1 MNINKK
7 SPVRK
12 AIYAVLFLAMI
23 GAFIYLSEKY
33 KSNAD
38 DPVRIITNYYD
49 MDLEN
54 DFYPV
59 ITGGQFINL
68 IQKGKSIILVGS
80 KTSSW
85 SKEFVKQV
93 NEDVKDLGVDK
104 IYYYDINNDKAQK
117 KSNYYRIKELLE
129 GSLTTTDGS
138 KSNLLAP
145 SIYIIVDG
153 EVKYYNVDT
162 VAMKN
167 TLKVEDYW
175 NDFKKQEFKEE
186 LVNAIKKYY
195 LNN

>member
-1 MNINKK
+1 MNIDKK
-7 SPVRK
+7 NPVRK
-12 AIYAVLFLAMI
+12 GIYAILFILMI
-23 GAFIYLSEKY
+23 AAFIYLSEKY

-38 DPVRIITNYYD
+38 DPVRLITNYYD
-49 MDLEN
+49 LEL
-54 DFYPV
+54 DDEHYPV

-68 IQKGKSIILVGS
+68 IQNGKSIILIGS

-85 SKEFVKQV
+85 SKEFVRQV
-93 NEDVKDLGVDK
+93 DEDTKDLDIDK
-104 IYYYDINNDKAQK
+104 IYYYDINNDKSQK
-117 KSNYYRIKELLE
+117 NSNYYKIKELLQ

-162 VAMKN
+162 VVMKN

-175 NDFKKQEFKEE
+175 NDFKKQEFREE